1 MSTKVS
7 KRLSSKRKKPP
18 KNKSDVLIQ
27 LGLEDFY
34 PSQLELASILD
45 LSTWILDN
53 LTPRETNDLPKS
65 FFQRLWLLR
74 PDARSTCYKPISGI
88 MDSPGERVDSKGL
101 RSCSINPLDLVTA
114 VFICANT
121 FLQQEITAHMLQCQF
136 AVPLILPHV
145 DDEESSSFLL
155 WPLRGVVRQW
165 QPQSVDS
172 HQKIQE
178 AVLASTSM
186 PMISC
191 ARLGPCSVSKS
202 EVLNHVFGSETFIHK
217 GMEGGQLPR
226 SLSNGLVETAWY
238 LPTGDP
244 NRDIFPVPVVF
255 SNLRGDASTHEKC
268 FSLLS
273 QASSVVIFFCRNP
286 KQKEKQLLAYCKDM
300 TAKLIL
306 IDLSEA
312 ETMEDRV
319 VKFVEKNLPEAIGHP
334 DASIV
339 SGRAL
344 KAENLANVLCDTVK
358 HLLPDLKLVTLEG
371 AAKLAVELGVHCD
384 EGTVCKKSMHMAEE
398 VLKGLHEGSAVFRQ
412 KQLPL
417 QSSIWSR
424 LTEIE
429 KEESRKK
436 KEGNEF
442 DPRLQNERKDILGS
456 LSRYKKTPSMKN
468 FTNAVSTTDK
478 AERMYFLSWMRVK
491 LRLLQMQ
498 RQIDLK
504 DLLINQHTK
513 DNNGIFEQSE
523 LQNVANDAR
532 DDSDSFCTDSTFEDG
547 TIEQLADNEQEVTH
561 SGNDVNLKPIFQTQ
575 SNERSQTLLSGHFH
589 SNEKE
594 IKGEEIFENNGS
606 FNQAVRENGKLDV
619 YEKEFD
625 KSMFHKTFAKE
636 QTSHNVVTEG
646 QSAASVHSC
655 LLRLSLRQ
663 HTDNHLEVTNSES
676 LKHSFQNGI
685 HEGTE
690 SLETEN
696 VFPPD
701 EEEILGEDL
710 LERNVSLNSVVL
722 QNGTSQVQGTGFSA
736 LTFKEPS
743 SRKEQRCQ
751 DASDGG
757 RTSTSAQ
764 SFLLRFKQRTVNDL
778 KVADPDS
785 DQGFQPLNKER
796 SETLQNRYFNSKN
809 QEEFPSEEILKNN
822 LRVANSEGEVGMKHI
837 FQSTNNE
844 ESKSLQNGHFD
855 SKKQEFLAER
865 SLKDIFSSNPVL
877 REKAPFKVDGNDF
890 TDSVFR
896 ATSPEEQPHQN
907 PSVKAQAVTSAQP
920 FLPELEQFTDSDLEF
935 TDSESEVGLKYIP
948 QRTDNEDSESL
959 QNGHFDSSNE
969 EETSIETILEEKK
982 FWDPVFGDNGT
993 DKIHINDFC
1002 AATDQETYSVQEQ
1015 TQAASVGAPVAKS
1028 TQPFLLGLEHFLR
1041 EIGLIFE
1048 LTHITPGSGSHNVLQ
1063 LPSVAADLILS
1074 GIPLELMDGV
1084 ASNIPMRWLGSVLA
1098 EIKHRFPGDRLKVLT
1113 CVGVHHARNAEILSA
1128 LFGVKFPDGCQ
1139 RSTRGVYMI
1148 ALQLPPKLKKKL
1160 NCDFLL
1166 LIDVEGLCSPPPDR
1180 QISTQVT
1187 DNEMATVAA
1196 GMSDVLMQN
1205 LYSRTASELETS
1217 LTVAVNALLR
1227 IRECGSMPICKV
1239 FVQDEGINAILEATQ
1254 LKRVSDILQTE
1265 TKNGERTHRD
1275 AETMIPESNKNNSI
1289 LYVRP
1294 WYTEPLSK
1302 SVDTQ
1307 HSEAMLKLKCTL
1319 FGALKEAAT
1328 RSKPCGWLEFMGRLC
1343 SVWEAVKAESFSVS
1357 LQNKDIALV
1366 FSMFCTELFQWEDS
1380 LLEHMECWL
1389 TQATKTIY
1397 STEPD
1402 ALDPASQNDFLCEL
1416 KYEARREVK
1425 REINKQKSRVKAS
1438 LRENK
1443 FDVSM
1448 KVLQTILLKNMMD
1461 LEEQVTTMTIKR
1473 LEITNENH
1481 FSSTQL
1487 NRMETTLK
1495 MEENDKLQ
1503 ALLDSG
1509 ESENQLVKDD
1519 ALEEEFEGVWKEALS
1534 KCDFRPSETDDITTR
1549 VMNILAANLK
1559 SRGLQKHLN
1568 KLSAF
1573 GQNQTTIFR
1582 VHDEYFGY
1590 SSRMKNLFE
1599 SNNKSP
1605 KSKAQ
1610 KLACNVMEHYQQFV
1624 LEKVSL
1630 PGDFSDSYI
1639 TELLEM
1645 IDKTLKEAQLEIR
1658 AAFEVDLKVFVCNAA
1673 CRDFQKVHNRF
1684 AKDGDLLK
1692 SFKAKKSTFM
1702 ADFVYQYRKRHQ
1714 RQRLAHRFIS
1724 DIIQPTVMDYVY
1736 QPLGMQIADEIQC
1749 KAPQYLSP
1757 QAFHKSLLEDL
1768 IKEDSFE
1775 SFVEYLLS
1783 YDSFRLRKIQETV
1796 RAYLS
1801 DWNMNAWRQQ
1811 RLGDIVGKVAAAVSQ
1826 VTVGTGAVLTDTK
1839 PMLKQVCLILED
1851 GDACIPWEALDGPLY
1866 SITTEWDRF
1875 ITCFM
1880 ELLAALR
1887 LELAQA
1893 FSQQMGS
1900 DQLLECLP
1908 TQPRD
1913 CLFNKVKGCDAR
1925 CPVCGA
1931 PCEVQQTGHQFH
1943 EASLHRPKYMLG
1955 PTSLTTPERTNP
1967 DELDPAE
1974 VLLACW
1980 ELQPLHPDWNHPT
1993 KEPSSQTPIPYWR
2006 YVLARFNERFAK
2018 KYNQKPSVI
2027 PEEWKAITQGEALD
2041 SLEDNF
2047 LLSGQD

>member
-1 MSTKVS
+1 SPQCKHTPRRVIVF
-7 KRLSSKRKKPP
+7 LSSRQ
-18 KNKSDVLIQ
+18 N
-27 LGLEDFY
+27 
-34 PSQLELASILD
+34 SQ
-45 LSTWILDN
+45 N
-53 LTPRETNDLPKS
+53 Y
-65 FFQRLWLLR
+65 
-74 PDARSTCYKPISGI
+74 ARSTCYKPISGI

-358 HLLPDLKLVTLEG
+358 HLLPDLKL
-371 AAKLAVELGVHCD
+371 
-384 EGTVCKKSMHMAEE
+384 
-398 VLKGLHEGSAVFRQ
+398 
-412 KQLPL
+412 
-417 QSSIWSR
+417 
-424 LTEIE
+424 
-429 KEESRKK
+429 
-436 KEGNEF
+436 
-442 DPRLQNERKDILGS
+442 
-456 LSRYKKTPSMKN
+456 
-468 FTNAVSTTDK
+468 
-478 AERMYFLSWMRVK
+478 
-491 LRLLQMQ
+491 
-498 RQIDLK
+498 
-504 DLLINQHTK
+504 
-513 DNNGIFEQSE
+513 
-523 LQNVANDAR
+523 
-532 DDSDSFCTDSTFEDG
+532 
-547 TIEQLADNEQEVTH
+547 
-561 SGNDVNLKPIFQTQ
+561 
-575 SNERSQTLLSGHFH
+575 
-589 SNEKE
+589 
-594 IKGEEIFENNGS
+594 
-606 FNQAVRENGKLDV
+606 
-619 YEKEFD
+619 
-625 KSMFHKTFAKE
+625 
-636 QTSHNVVTEG
+636 
-646 QSAASVHSC
+646 
-655 LLRLSLRQ
+655 
-663 HTDNHLEVTNSES
+663 
-676 LKHSFQNGI
+676 
-685 HEGTE
+685 
-690 SLETEN
+690 
-696 VFPPD
+696 
-701 EEEILGEDL
+701 
-710 LERNVSLNSVVL
+710 
-722 QNGTSQVQGTGFSA
+722 
-736 LTFKEPS
+736 
-743 SRKEQRCQ
+743 
-751 DASDGG
+751 
-757 RTSTSAQ
+757 
-764 SFLLRFKQRTVNDL
+764 
-778 KVADPDS
+778 
-785 DQGFQPLNKER
+785 
-796 SETLQNRYFNSKN
+796 
-809 QEEFPSEEILKNN
+809 
-822 LRVANSEGEVGMKHI
+822 
-837 FQSTNNE
+837 
-844 ESKSLQNGHFD
+844 
-855 SKKQEFLAER
+855 FLAER

-907 PSVKAQAVTSAQP
+907 PSVKAQA
-920 FLPELEQFTDSDLEF
+920 
-935 TDSESEVGLKYIP
+935 
-948 QRTDNEDSESL
+948 
-959 QNGHFDSSNE
+959 
-969 EETSIETILEEKK
+969 
-982 FWDPVFGDNGT
+982 
-993 DKIHINDFC
+993 IHINDFC

-1495 MEENDKLQ
+1495 MEENDK
-1503 ALLDSG
+1503 
-1509 ESENQLVKDD
+1509 
-1519 ALEEEFEGVWKEALS
+1519 
-1534 KCDFRPSETDDITTR
+1534 
-1549 VMNILAANLK
+1549 
-1559 SRGLQKHLN
+1559 
-1568 KLSAF
+1568 
-1573 GQNQTTIFR
+1573 

>member
-53 LTPRETNDLPKS
+53 LTPRESNDLPKS

-74 PDARSTCYKPISGI
+74 PDARSTCCKPISGI
-88 MDSPGERVDSKGL
+88 MGSPGERVDFKGL

-145 DDEESSSFLL
+145 DDRESNSFLL

-172 HQKIQE
+172 HQQIQE

-191 ARLGPCSVSKS
+191 ARLGPCSISKS
-202 EVLNHVFGSETFIHK
+202 EVLNHVFSSETFIHK

-226 SLSNGLVETAWY
+226 SLSDGLVETAWY

-255 SNLRGDASTHEKC
+255 CNLRGEASTHEKC
-268 FSLLS
+268 LSLLS
-273 QASSVVIFFCRNP
+273 QASSVVILFCSNP
-286 KQKEKQLLAYCKDM
+286 KKKEKLLLASCKDM

-312 ETMEDRV
+312 ETMEDKA
-319 VKFVEKNLPEAIGHP
+319 VKFVDMNLAEAIGHP

-344 KAENLANVLCDTVK
+344 NAENLANVLCDTVK
-358 HLLPDLKLVTLEG
+358 HFLPDLKLVTLEG
-371 AAKLAVELGVHCD
+371 AAKLAVELGLHCD
-384 EGTVCKKSMHMAEE
+384 EGTVCKKSMRMAEE

-417 QSSIWSR
+417 QGSMWSR

-468 FTNAVSTTDK
+468 FTNAVSTTGK

-498 RQIDLK
+498 KQIDLK
-504 DLLINQHTK
+504 DLLMNQHTK
-513 DNNGIFEQSE
+513 DNNGISEQSE
-523 LQNVANDAR
+523 LQNAANDAR

-547 TIEQLADNEQEVTH
+547 TIQQLADNEQEVAD
-561 SGNDVNLKPIFQTQ
+561 SENDVNLKTIFETHRNETSQ
-575 SNERSQTLLSGHFH
+575 SLLNGHFH
-589 SNEKE
+589 SSEKA
-594 IKGEEIFENNGS
+594 IPGEEIFENNGS
-606 FNQAVRENGKLDV
+606 FNQTVKENGKLHV
-619 YEKEFD
+619 YGKEFD
-625 KSMFHKTFAKE
+625 ESVFHKTFAKE
-636 QTSHNVVTEG
+636 QTSHNVFTKG

-663 HTDNHLEVTNSES
+663 HTDNHPEVTNSES
-676 LKHSFQNGI
+676 LKHSFQTGI
-685 HEGTE
+685 QEGTE
-690 SLETEN
+690 SLEMEN
-696 VFPPD
+696 TFPPD
-701 EEEILGEDL
+701 KEEILGEDL
-710 LERNVSLNSVVL
+710 LESNVSLNSVFL
-722 QNGTSQVQGTGFSA
+722 QNGTSDVQGTGFSA
-736 LTFKEPS
+736 STFKESS

-757 RTSTSAQ
+757 RTSTSAR
-764 SFLLRFKQRTVNDL
+764 SFLLRFKQRTVHDL
-778 KVADPDS
+778 EVADRDS
-785 DQGFQPLNKER
+785 DQGFQPPNKVR
-796 SETLQNRYFNSKN
+796 SEILQNGYFDSKN
-809 QEEFPSEEILKNN
+809 QEVFPSEEILKNN
-822 LRVANSEGEVGMKHI
+822 LRAANSEGKVG
-837 FQSTNNE
+837 
-844 ESKSLQNGHFD
+844 
-855 SKKQEFLAER
+855 
-865 SLKDIFSSNPVL
+865 PVL
-877 REKAPFKVDGNDF
+877 SKKAPFEVDGNDF
-890 TDSVFR
+890 TDSVFW
-896 ATSPEEQPHQN
+896 ATSGEQPSQN
-907 PSVKAQAVTSAQP
+907 PSVKDQAVTSAQP
-920 FLPELEQFTDSDLEF
+920 FLRELEQFTDSDLEF

-948 QRTDNEDSESL
+948 QRIDNEDSESL
-959 QNGHFDSSNE
+959 QNGHFDYSNE
-969 EETSIETILEEKK
+969 EETSIETIHEEKSCLG
-982 FWDPVFGDNGT
+982 PVFGDNGT

-1002 AATDQETYSVQEQ
+1002 AATGQETSSAEEQ
-1015 TQAASVGAPVAKS
+1015 AQAASIGAPAAKW

-1048 LTHITPGSGSHNVLQ
+1048 LTHITAGSGSHNVLQ

-1074 GIPLELMDGV
+1074 GIPLELMDGD

-1113 CVGVHHARNAEILSA
+1113 CVGMHHATNAEILSA

-1148 ALQLPPKLKKKL
+1148 ALQLPQKLKKKL

-1180 QISTQVT
+1180 QISTQVS

-1265 TKNGERTHRD
+1265 TKSGERTHKD
-1275 AETMIPESNKNNSI
+1275 AETMILESNKKNSI

-1294 WYTEPLSK
+1294 WYTKPLSK
-1302 SVDTQ
+1302 SVDTR

-1357 LQNKDIALV
+1357 LQNKDIALI
-1366 FSMFCTELFQWEDS
+1366 FSMFCTELSQWEDT

-1425 REINKQKSRVKAS
+1425 REINKQKSCVKAS
-1438 LRENK
+1438 LKKNK

-1448 KVLQTILLKNMMD
+1448 KILQTILLNNMMD
-1461 LEEQVTTMTIKR
+1461 LEERVTTMTIKR

-1495 MEENDKLQ
+1495 IEENAKLQ

-1509 ESENQLVKDD
+1509 ESENQLVKDE

-1549 VMNILAANLK
+1549 VMNILVANLN
-1559 SRGLQKHLN
+1559 SRDLQKHLN
-1568 KLSAF
+1568 KLSTF

-1590 SSRMKNLFE
+1590 NSRMKNLFE

-1645 IDKTLKEAQLEIR
+1645 IDKSLKEAQLEIR

-1673 CRDFQKVHNRF
+1673 CRDFQRVHNRF

-1692 SFKAKKSTFM
+1692 SFKAKKSTLM
-1702 ADFVYQYRKRHQ
+1702 ADFIYQYRKRYQ
-1714 RQRLAHRFIS
+1714 RQRLAHTFIS

-1736 QPLGMQIADEIQC
+1736 KPLGMQIADEIQC

-1783 YDSFRLRKIQETV
+1783 YDNFRLRKIQETV

-1801 DWNMNAWRQQ
+1801 DCNMNAWRQQ
-1811 RLGDIVGKVAAAVSQ
+1811 RLGEIIGKVAAAVSQ
-1826 VTVGTGAVLTDTK
+1826 VTVGTSAVLTDTK
-1839 PMLKQVCLILED
+1839 PVLKQVCLILED

-1943 EASLHRPKYMLG
+1943 EASLHRPKYMFG
-1955 PTSLTTPERTNP
+1955 PTSLTTPERTNL
-1967 DELDPAE
+1967 DELDQAE

-1980 ELQPLHPDWNHPT
+1980 ELQHPYPDWNHPT
-1993 KEPSSQTPIPYWR
+1993 KEPICQTPCPYWR
-2006 YVLARFNERFAK
+2006 YVLARFNERFAD
-2018 KYNQKPSVI
+2018 KYSQKPSVI
-2027 PEEWKAITQGEALD
+2027 PEEWKTMTQKEALD
-2041 SLEDNF
+2041 SLKDNF
-2047 LLSGQD
+2047 LLSKQD